1 MKKLF
6 IFAALAAPLFLFS
19 CAKEIEKVAENSPEA
34 SKGFAFKASIENL
47 DSPTKAD
54 INSDNDLVWA
64 SGDKIGVYV
73 DDSTWGSGETYYYRQ
88 NPFTLVGA
96 GGTTEGD
103 FRWDYDDGNFVS
115 TLATVAYFPWQGR
128 NAAGT
133 CNNVYEGYIYYK
145 LPNYYNDY
153 TSGMMLT
160 PLAATITR
168 SGVPEAYENI
178 TFKHAGAAVKV
189 TINNLPAG
197 AHSMGMTATKSDDS
211 AQQIYGNYK
220 LDVSNIGTAAMV
232 VDGSAVPA
240 NNSVWLNIEPTAT
253 ERPFTF
259 LFPVPALEASSKLTF
274 DIYDENDIKV
284 WTAGA
289 KTKGDVALG
298 RKDVLVMPALDIT
311 PYSDFDAVS
320 SKWTVIG
327 TVNGTNWDADIPM
340 VTNGSICIAKGVS
353 LEANSELKVRADGA
367 WTTSYGYSVLNS
379 SKSDNAVDSG
389 EPNYNIKVTT
399 AGLYD
404 IIFNSDDSAYGEY
417 AAHEI
422 RVVESVCP
430 YPSAPI
436 VFAMDGDMSEWAS
449 VPGTVR
455 TPSSGNAIEQV
466 KAYADKDYVYV
477 YVKRAKLGRYDQL
490 WGNDCYYYYGFDLDN
505 DPATGA
511 NEKNS
516 AKWEAWCYL
525 NIFGAS
531 EGDFNTSPSGGT
543 AGMTISDVTCNGVVS
558 GSIEVEARFPRA
570 NFPDFTPGTIGVTV
584 WGSKDAGPA
593 STTFTMDLVI
603 PEPATS
609 VTLDG
614 DMSDWADGEAI
625 SNSGSIKEWKYSS
638 DASNLYF
645 YFKVAK
651 SDIKDDAGSYNWKRY
666 IYIALDTDNST
677 STGSTYSGAGL
688 SFPGCDALAT
698 LYPFRGT
705 VPDGMTYPAGV
716 EFVNGV
722 DNQGDTQ
729 SPVGT
734 STGSHVTAYG
744 YISGDYAYLEIGVP
758 RAAIGTPAKGKMKV
772 QFSYSWNLT
781 GAQLIEIKQ

>member
-6 IFAALAAPLFLFS
+6 IFAALAAPLFFS
-19 CAKEIEKVAENSPEA
+19 CAKEMEKALEQEPEKTPVANV
-34 SKGFAFKASIENL
+34 AFKASIESLN
-47 DSPTKAD
+47 SPTKAD
-54 INSDNDLVWA
+54 INASNQLVWA
-64 SGDKIGVYV
+64 AGDKIGVFVNDGSWV
-73 DDSTWGSGETYYYRQ
+73 DKNQ
-88 NPFTLVGA
+88 PFTVTA
-96 GGTTEGD
+96 GGSTEAG
-103 FRWDYDDGNFVS
+103 FTWDNGSVFDNEN
-115 TLATVAYFPWQGR
+115 ATAAYFPW
-128 NAAGT
+128 NGT
-133 CNNVYEGYIYYK
+133 NTTTDNNIYNGTVYFK
-145 LPNYYNDY
+145 LPDYYDTY
-153 TSGMMLT
+153 TSGKMLT
-160 PLAATITR
+160 PLAANITR
-168 SGVPEAYENI
+168 TGSAYDDIE
-178 TFKHAGAAVKV
+178 FKHAGAAVKV

-197 AHSMGMTATKSDDS
+197 AHSIGMSVPG
-211 AQQIYGNYK
+211 QQITGEYM
-220 LDVSNIGTAAMV
+220 LDIANIGTDAMTV
-232 VDGSAVPA
+232 NVADASK
-240 NNSVWLNIEPTAT
+240 NSLWLNYDPADA
-253 ERPFTF
+253 ERAFTF
-259 LFPVPALEASSKLTF
+259 LFPVPELTNPTLTF
-274 DIYDENDIKV
+274 EIWDENGIKV
-284 WTAGA
+284 WQAGA
-289 KTKGDVALG
+289 KTKSGDNLDRAE
-298 RKDVLVMPALDIT
+298 VLEMPALDIT
-311 PYSDFDAVS
+311 PYKQFDAVS
-320 SKWTVIG
+320 TDWTVIG
-327 TVNGTNWDADIPM
+327 TANGTNWDADLPM
-340 VTNGSICIAKGVS
+340 MTDGTLCIAKGIYF
-353 LEANSELKVRADGA
+353 AADGKFKVRKEGKWDEAYPA
-367 WTTSYGYSVLNS
+367 
-379 SKSDNAVDSG
+379 SDWAIWEG
-389 EPNYNIKVTT
+389 E
-399 AGLYD
+399 GLYD
-404 IIFNSDDSAYGEY
+404 IIFNTSTHD
-417 AAHEI
+417 I
-422 RVVESVCP
+422 TVVHSKCP
-430 YPSAPI
+430 YPTAP
-436 VFAMDGDMSEWAS
+436 VTFSMDGDMSEWAS

-455 TPSSGNAIEQV
+455 TPTSGNAIEQV

-490 WGNDCYYYYGFDLDN
+490 WGNSCYYYYGFDLDN

-511 NEKNS
+511 YEKNS

-525 NIFGAS
+525 NIFGAT
-531 EGDFNTSPSGGT
+531 EGEFNTSPTGGKD
-543 AGMTISDVTCNGVVS
+543 GMTISNVTCNGVVS

-593 STTFTMDLVI
+593 STTFTMDLVV

-758 RAAIGTPAKGKMKV
+758 RAAIGSPKNGKMKV

-781 GAQLIEIKQ
+781 GAQLIEIK

>member
-6 IFAALAAPLFLFS
+6 IFAALAAPLFFS
-19 CAKEIEKVAENSPEA
+19 CAKEMEQALEQEPEKTPVANV
-34 SKGFAFKASIENL
+34 AFKASIESL

-54 INSDNDLVWA
+54 INASNQLVWA
-64 SGDKIGVYV
+64 AGDQIGVYIPDWV
-73 DDSTWGSGETYYYRQ
+73 DKNKS
-88 NPFTLVGA
+88 FTLVGA
-96 GGTTEGD
+96 GGSTTGG
-103 FRWDYDDGNFVS
+103 FTYDGGEFS
-115 TLATVAYFPWQGR
+115 ATTATVAYFPW
-128 NAAGT
+128 NGT
-133 CNNVYEGYIYYK
+133 NTTTDNNVYEGTMYFK
-145 LPNYYNDY
+145 LPQGYYGY
-153 TSGMMLT
+153 TSGKMLT
-160 PLAATITR
+160 PLVAKLSRT
-168 SGVPEAYENI
+168 GEEYDNI
-178 TFKHAGAAVKV
+178 EFKHVGAAVKV
-189 TINNLPAG
+189 KINNLPAY
-197 AHSMGMTATKSDDS
+197 SKS
-211 AQQIYGNYK
+211 
-220 LDVSNIGTAAMV
+220 IGLS
-232 VDGSAVPA
+232 VDGKQIRGDWHINPA
-240 NNSVWLNIEPTAT
+240 NAGTDAISLDAAENTSLNDVWLNFDPIAA
-253 ERPFTF
+253 ERSYTF
-259 LFPVPALEASSKLTF
+259 LFPVPTLPASSKLSF
-274 DIYDENDIKV
+274 DIYDKNDIKV
-284 WTAGA
+284 WSAGA
-289 KTKGDVALG
+289 RTKGDVALG
-298 RKDVLVMPALDIT
+298 RAEVLEMPALDIT
-311 PYSDFDAVS
+311 PYKQFNSVS
-320 SKWTVIG
+320 AEWTVIG
-327 TVNGTNWDADIPM
+327 TVNGTNWNADIPM
-340 VTNGSICIAKGVS
+340 VTDGSICIAKGVS
-353 LEANSELKVRADGA
+353 FAAGGEFKVRQNKSWDSPNVAYPSSNYVVAD
-367 WTTSYGYSVLNS
+367 
-379 SKSDNAVDSG
+379 
-389 EPNYNIKVTT
+389 

-404 IIFNSDDSAYGEY
+404 VIFDPTKGDSEKVKLVASG
-417 AAHEI
+417 
-422 RVVESVCP
+422 CP
-430 YPSAPI
+430 YPSAP
-436 VFAMDGDMSEWAS
+436 VTFSMDGDMSEWAS

-455 TPSSGNAIEQV
+455 TPTSGNAIEQV

-490 WGNDCYYYYGFDLDN
+490 WGNSCYYYYGFDLDN

-593 STTFTMDLVI
+593 STTFTMDLVV

-645 YFKVAK
+645 YFKVIK
-651 SDIKDDAGSYNWKRY
+651 SDIKDDGGSYNWKRY

-677 STGSTYSGAGL
+677 SSGTTYSGAGL
-688 SFPGCDALAT
+688 NFPGCDALAT
-698 LYPFRGT
+698 VYPFRGT

-722 DNQGDTQ
+722 DAQGATQ
-729 SPVGT
+729 CPVGT
-734 STGSHVTAYG
+734 GTDSHVTAYG
-744 YISGDYAYLEIGVP
+744 YVSGDYAYLEIGVP
-758 RAAIGTPAKGKMKV
+758 RAAIGSPAKGKMKV